1 MYEALCGPRTEKEV
15 KGVLAD
21 LGYSADQVYKF

>member
-1 MYEALCGPRTEKEV
+1 MYETLCGPRTEKTV
-15 KGVLAD
+15 TGVLAD